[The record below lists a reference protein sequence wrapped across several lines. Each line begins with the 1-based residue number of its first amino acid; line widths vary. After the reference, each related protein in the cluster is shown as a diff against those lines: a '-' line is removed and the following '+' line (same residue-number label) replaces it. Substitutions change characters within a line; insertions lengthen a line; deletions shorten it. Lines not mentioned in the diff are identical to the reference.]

1 LECLWEIGYVDGNPV
16 IGDETDVSLACEF
29 PGDQKVITKALMD
42 AGGEGRVGFI
52 ELTAQGQY
60 QIHDLLVNAPKYV
73 IKRAEAAQMRLTGE
87 LSEKRRLA
95 ALARWNKD
103 LQCKTDAS
111 CIESDANACK
121 RMQSPPRPAP
131 PPLDL
136 STNPPAA
143 VASGNGE
150 LKEKPKKEPTP
161 RKLSTGP
168 QADLVAHFV
177 ECWGSKYG
185 TKYIFAAKDGVAAS
199 KILSG
204 AGGDLAKAMRIIDSY
219 LACDDPFIADQ
230 RHPLPLLRS
239 QINRFTA
246 AKSERYIDPPPFA
259 PEQ

>member
-1 LECLWEIGYVDGNPV
+1 MAKQHWGEVTEIG
-16 IGDETDVSLACEF
+16 LRF
-29 PGDQKVITKALMD
+29 PNFDRHNGQSAKKR
-42 AGGEGRVGFI
+42 G
-52 ELTAQGQY
+52 LTAKRVAN
-60 QIHDLLVNAPKYV
+60 LRENSNPKCNAPSVTQALPEKEKSKSKS
-73 IKRAEAAQMRLTGE
+73 IK
-87 LSEKRRLA
+87 K
-95 ALARWNKD
+95 
-103 LQCKTDAS
+103 
-111 CIESDANACK
+111 
-121 RMQSPPRPAP
+121 
-131 PPLDL
+131 DL